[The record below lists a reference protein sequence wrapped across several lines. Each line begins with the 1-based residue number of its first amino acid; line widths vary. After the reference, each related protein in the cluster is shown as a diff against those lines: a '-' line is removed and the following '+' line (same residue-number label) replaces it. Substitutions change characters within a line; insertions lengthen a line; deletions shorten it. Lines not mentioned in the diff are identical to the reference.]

1 MVTTRNSHL
10 ESSAA
15 TIYQLADLIESLG
28 MTPRELGEY
37 LQQSCARDGSITTEA
52 HNDLLQLCDTDI
64 SARRFAHGL
73 RTQADRLRE
82 ERDRQVAQN
91 NA

>member
-15 TIYQLADLIESLG
+15 KLYQLADLIESLG

-37 LQQSCARDGSITTEA
+37 LRQTSADEGAMTSEA
-52 HNDLLQLCDTDI
+52 QNDLLQLCDSDA
-64 SARRFAHGL
+64 SARHFAYGL

-82 ERDRQVAQN
+82 NLYR
-91 NA
+91 